1 MTYLERLPPI
11 KFLSHGLIIR
21 SCGKPKTYL
30 YYCSAYEYQAL
41 QGGDLPWQAPSIIV
55 TSPFNHMILLQH
67 VTNKKY
73 IFMAAIPMTT
83 TPGKMVTYYE
93 ELPLLELLDPSA
105 TWFCEVN
112 RHIKYSISLFAPE
125 QLPLNMTK
133 WCLTVRSFHL

>member
-11 KFLSHGLIIR
+11 KFLSHGLVR

-30 YYCSAYEYQAL
+30 CYCSAYEHQAL

-55 TSPFNHMILLQH
+55 TSPFNHMVLLQH

-73 IFMAAIPMTT
+73 IFRATISMTT
-83 TPGKMVTYYE
+83 TPGKMVTYNE

-112 RHIKYSISLFAPE
+112 WHIKYSISPLAPE
-125 QLPLNMTK
+125 QLPLNMAK